1 MSLRNRLL
9 CAAVTVFLFGILWSS
24 QAWATV
30 PGNVPPATTTQS
42 PPLNEKDL
50 LPYKLKG
57 RGTLAGQA
65 FLASPSGKAI
75 TQAGVPIHL
84 IPITPYTRYW
94 FNHSVRTTSCSE
106 TEPPTVSETAETA
119 STPRTPTDCA
129 REALTRLQTEKRLA
143 PYLRT
148 TRANP
153 TGHFWFTKIPA
164 GRYYIVSLIEGG
176 SGAHK
181 EEQLTGLA
189 WLALDIDAS
198 EKLTNLVVTDCKAGL
213 C

>member
-1 MSLRNRLL
+1 MPLRNQLK
-9 CAAVTVFLFGILWSS
+9 CAAVFLLLFGILWSNAV
-24 QAWATV
+24 QAAE
-30 PGNVPPATTTQS
+30 PGNIPPAKTAQ
-42 PPLNEKDL
+42 PPILNEKDL
-50 LPYKLKG
+50 FAYKQKG

-75 TQAGVPIHL
+75 TQAGAPVHL

-94 FNHSVRTTSCSE
+94 FDHNVRTTSCAATE
-106 TEPPTVSETAETA
+106 TPASSETAA
-119 STPRTPTDCA
+119 TPRIPIDCTQ
-129 REALTRLQTEKRLA
+129 EALTRLQTEMRLA

-164 GRYYIVSLIEGG
+164 GRYYLISLIDEGTG
-176 SGAHK
+176 TRK
-181 EEQLTGLA
+181 EEQQVGLA
-189 WLALDIDAS
+189 WLAIELDAG
-198 EKLTNLVVTDCKAGL
+198 EKLTNLVVTDCKTGM